1 MVKNNNAEN
10 LSGEFFLSEVLGAKI
25 IMDDTKVGKLSDF
38 VIVETGKLPEV
49 THLYVIRQFGKPALL
64 LPVSLVKSW
73 GVKEISISET
83 ELAKYLFEFSDELVL
98 LKDYILDKKVLD
110 VEDREV
116 EVVYDIKLRLIAE
129 KLYVSEVDLSRYGLL
144 RRMGLK
150 AIANF
155 IYKSDS
161 KIQDEII
168 SWMYIQPLPQKL
180 GRFKGDVKL
189 KILKETLSEMHP
201 VDIADILE
209 EMEPTQR
216 ASIFA
221 DLDPEQA
228 SDTLEEIDPN
238 VQRDLVISMK
248 KEKAAQLIN
257 DMTPAQAAD
266 VLAVL
271 PSHEREEIEQLLD
284 KETFDKVNS
293 IIDQQEESITNLST
307 DSILKFSPEETVG
320 EVLKQYR
327 MIAKE
332 KDVIMYLYI
341 VDRSEVLIGVLD
353 IKDMLQAADETHLRD
368 IMTDN
373 VICLDE
379 DSNLKEASAMFTRY
393 GFRAIPITSE
403 SDKIIGVVTFRD
415 MMRLKHRFLE

>member
-1 MVKNNNAEN
+1 MTNRNNTEN
-10 LSGEFFLSEVLGAKI
+10 LLNEFFLSEVLGAKI
-25 IMDDTKVGKLSDF
+25 IMNGTKVGKLSDF

-64 LPVSLVKSW
+64 LPIELVQSW
-73 GVKEISISET
+73 GVKEIIITESE
-83 ELAKYLFEFSDELVL
+83 LKQHLFEFSEELVL

-116 EVVYDIKLRLIAE
+116 EVVYDIKLCLINE

-189 KILKETLSEMHP
+189 KVLKETLSEMHP

-209 EMEPTQR
+209 EMEPSQR
-216 ASIFA
+216 ATIFA

-257 DMTPAQAAD
+257 EMTPAQAAD

-307 DSILKFSPEETVG
+307 DSILKFSPGETVG
-320 EVLKQYR
+320 EVLKEYR
-327 MIAKE
+327 KIAKD

-341 VDRSEVLIGVLD
+341 VDESDILLGVID
-353 IKDMLQAADETHLRD
+353 IKEMLQANDETMLKD

-373 VICLDE
+373 VIALDE
-379 DSNLKEASAMFTRY
+379 ESNLKEASAMFTRY
-393 GFRAIPITSE
+393 GFRAIPIKNE
-403 SDKIIGVVTFRD
+403 ADKIIGVVTFRD